1 MSLSFFFNVPEKT
14 PRTVWRC
21 QPRGARHFIDRCP
34 LRATQHRDHSKPVR
48 LERDV
53 GYQGS

>member
-14 PRTVWRC
+14 PRTVWCC
-21 QPRGARHFIDRCP
+21 QPVALDRCP